1 MPAQT
6 PPAIPA
12 PVPVPK
18 TSPAPEPDSNGDVGS
33 DVDIPLQSVL
43 NGLPN
48 DLKDCVCDL
57 DIRGATMT
65 ISLERILAQLPSG
78 AVKISFGSLRHAAP
92 ELFLAGTDF
101 DSRDVA
107 LPLDE
112 ILAKINPAMVC
123 RPQEPPRG
131 LIEEKRVFSSD
142 TETIVPAQPTAPP
155 RGSTLSVPAA
165 SAPGAIGG
173 ETTAVPSTVQAR
185 SAPPPTAPWT
195 SPIRVP
201 TPHAANESEKAAS
214 IVRKGE
220 GAVAAEPPQE
230 IATANATP
238 VVAETRSP
246 TPVAEVNATPLESP
260 NAPAG
265 QTTYPRLRSDLIV
278 SQQETPA
285 GPVFVIKD
293 PLIGRFVR
301 FKAPEHFIAQQFD
314 GATPVEEVRRRV
326 EIHFDAPLSLA
337 TLEKFTARLQTL
349 GLLEDGQV
357 REHRQHHQHQP
368 RVRGN
373 IFALR
378 LKVFDPDK
386 FLTALAPQLSF
397 FFTRTFAVLSVLTL
411 LTALGVTVTNWE
423 EIHRSLRQLY
433 RVETIPLAWFTLLCI
448 VIGHEFSHGLACK
461 RYGGKVHEIGFLLIY
476 LQPAMYCNVSD
487 AWLFPE
493 KSKRLLVTLAGAW
506 FELTVWAL
514 ATLFWRVTEPGS
526 LPNYLALIVATT
538 LGIKS
543 LFNLNPLIKLDGYYL
558 LSDYL
563 EIPNLRQ
570 RAFSYI
576 GNRLRYFWRPVDRT
590 TSTPRERRI
599 YWLYGIQAWIY
610 SVWIIGYILLSLGR
624 FLIARYQGWGAAFM
638 AALVISIFRHPL
650 KRYGRF
656 LASQFTP
663 KRGMLL
669 VMKRI
674 AIMAVVF
681 AAAGS
686 CLYFIRTDLKIS
698 GEFRILPLHNADV
711 RAEVEGIIEEI
722 LHDEGDQVA
731 AGELIARLSDRDLR
745 AELEKVTDEIAEKQA
760 KLKLLK
766 AGARAEEIELA
777 NVTVA
782 KDEERLKFA
791 QSLLQMEQ
799 TLYEQKLSSK
809 KDLQLA
815 ADQAALRTGELQ
827 ESKGNLKLL
836 LAGSREEVI
845 EATEAEISR
854 LQTQRKYLQ
863 DQIQRLQVTS
873 PIAGVVTTHRL
884 KEIRGASVKKGDLIA
899 EVHEFRTV
907 TAEISVPEKDIADV
921 KIGLPVTLKAR
932 AHINTNFYGKVV
944 SIAPVASKAAEGI
957 QQRNFLVVTELE
969 NSSLLL
975 KPEMTGNAKI
985 SCGTHRLYENVFRRF
1000 IHFIRVEFWSWF

>member
-1 MPAQT
+1 MPPQT
-6 PPAIPA
+6 RPAIPA
-12 PVPVPK
+12 PVPVPE
-18 TSPAPEPDSNGDVGS
+18 TTPASESDSNGDAGS

-43 NGLPN
+43 EGLPN
-48 DLKDCVCDL
+48 DLKGCVRDL

-65 ISLERILAQLPSG
+65 ISLQRILAQLPSG

-92 ELFLAGTDF
+92 ELFSAGADC

-112 ILAKINPAMVC
+112 ILAKINPTMVC
-123 RPQEPPRG
+123 GPQEPAREG
-131 LIEEKRVFSSD
+131 TGVKREFTAD
-142 TETIVPAQPTAPP
+142 TDIIAPLP
-155 RGSTLSVPAA
+155 PMATRGSMLSVPAP
-165 SAPGAIGG
+165 SAPGETGG
-173 ETTAVPSTVQAR
+173 KTPPVASSSPAHSV
-185 SAPPPTAPWT
+185 APAAAQRT

-201 TPHAANESEKAAS
+201 TPQLANQPEKPAS
-214 IVRKGE
+214 TVRKGE
-220 GAVAAEPPQE
+220 GAVTAAPPQA
-230 IATANATP
+230 IATAKAIP
-238 VVAETRSP
+238 VVAQTRNGAP
-246 TPVAEVNATPLESP
+246 EAEVNATPLESP
-260 NAPAG
+260 NAPAL
-265 QTTYPRLRSDLIV
+265 QTTYPRLRSDLII

-293 PLIGRFVR
+293 PVIGRFVR
-301 FKAPEHFIAQQFD
+301 FKAPEHFITQQLD
-314 GATPVEEVRRRV
+314 GATPLEEVRRRV
-326 EIHFDAPLSLA
+326 ESHFDAPLSLA

-349 GLLEDGQV
+349 GLLDDGQV
-357 REHRQHHQHQP
+357 RDRCQDRPHQA
-368 RVRGN
+368 RVHGN

-397 FFTRTFAVLSVLTL
+397 VFTRPFAVLSVLTL
-411 LTALGVTVTNWE
+411 LTAFGVTITNWE

-448 VIGHEFSHGLACK
+448 VVGHEFSHGLACK

-506 FELTVWAL
+506 FELSVWAL
-514 ATLFWRVTEPGS
+514 ATLFWRVSEPGS

-558 LSDYL
+558 LSDFL

-576 GNRLRYFWRPVDRT
+576 GNRLRFFWRPVDRT
-590 TSTPRERRI
+590 TSTTRERRI
-599 YWLYGIQAWIY
+599 YWLYGVLAWIY
-610 SVWIIGYILLSLGR
+610 SVWIIGFILLSLGR
-624 FLIARYQGWGAAFM
+624 FLVARYQGWGAAFM
-638 AALVISIFRHPL
+638 AALVISIFRYPL

-663 KRGMLL
+663 KRGMLA
-669 VMKRI
+669 VMKRL
-674 AIMAVVF
+674 AILAAVF
-681 AAAGS
+681 AVAGS

-698 GEFRILPLHNADV
+698 GEFRVLPLHNADV

-760 KLKLLK
+760 RLKLLK

-777 NVTVA
+777 KVTIS

-799 TLYEQKLSSK
+799 TLFEEKLSSK
-809 KDLQLA
+809 RDLQLA
-815 ADQAALRTGELQ
+815 ADQAALRQGELQ

-863 DQIQRLQVTS
+863 DQIQRLKVIS

-907 TAEISVPEKDIADV
+907 NAEISVPEKDIADV

-957 QQRNFLVVTELE
+957 QQRSFLVVTELE

-985 SCGTHRLYENVFRRF
+985 SCGTHRLYEIVFRRF